1 MKIEVNGITKKF
13 KNETVIE
20 NLSINFESGKIY
32 GLIGKNGCGKSV
44 FLKMLCALYY
54 PNEGEILIDG
64 VDYIKNKSFPP
75 NFGVLIEEPAFIS
88 EMNGFDNLKLL
99 AQIQNKIDDEQIK
112 KTLELVNLDAGKKR
126 VGKYSLGM
134 KQKLGIAQALME
146 HPEAIIL
153 DEPFN
158 SIDET
163 TTEKLKQHLIQLKE
177 EGKLII
183 IVTHIKED
191 IESLADEIYKFENQ
205 NITQVR

>member
-146 HPEAIIL
+146 NPEAIIL

>member
-1 MKIEVNGITKKF
+1 MKIEVNDITKKF

-146 HPEAIIL
+146 NPEAIIL

-177 EGKLII
+177 DGKLII

>member
-146 HPEAIIL
+146 NPDAIIL

-177 EGKLII
+177 DGKLII

>member
-1 MKIEVNGITKKF
+1 MKIEVNDITKKF

-99 AQIQNKIDDEQIK
+99 AQIQNKIGDEQIK

-146 HPEAIIL
+146 NPDAIIL